1 MTRLLTSVSAVLV
14 ALAGCA
20 PVPISS
26 KVYAPNPADAVPVEG
41 HGSGCMMN
49 SAKSVA
55 NRKIGTAD
63 IRVSLWATPPEQA
76 KPHASAEVYIFQGKK
91 LGPIQS
97 VRINPG
103 RIRLEEGGKSYAP
116 ATRKTHNTTNTQY
129 GFQSDSAYVTFPSPS
144 GRAETARVVFQPGA
158 ITIGGRAVDFAP
170 IRFTRTTEVAIY
182 LFPCIPA

>member
-26 KVYAPNPADAVPVEG
+26 KVYAPNPADAVPVQG
-41 HGSGCMMN
+41 GGSGCMMN
-49 SAKSVA
+49 NAKSVA
-55 NRKIGTAD
+55 NRQIGTAD
-63 IRVSLWATPPEQA
+63 VRVSLWASPPEQA
-76 KPHASAEVYIFQGKK
+76 KPHATVDLQILQRKK

-116 ATRKTHNTTNTQY
+116 ATRKTHNNTNADY
-129 GFQSDSAYVTFPSPS
+129 GLQFNGAYVTFPSPT
-144 GRAETARVVFQPGA
+144 GNAEAARVVFQPGA